1 MPQILLEGRRV
12 INNITRASA
21 LFLVKNIFSMLLSL
35 ALMILPF
42 AYPFQPI
49 QLTLVSTLTIG
60 FPSFVLA
67 LQPSREKSSGNF
79 LMNIFLRALPGG
91 LCVAILLLC
100 GLVAGHGMG
109 LDDGQISTLCTLAAA
124 FSCYVVL
131 ALTCR
136 PLNGLRIALLAVVAL
151 GLCLAVAFFPGLFS
165 LVPLT
170 GWALGLTIL
179 LCALALPLQLLIAWL
194 MKITGKKKKSAVS
207 AEA

>member
-1 MPQILLEGRRV
+1 
-12 INNITRASA
+12 
-21 LFLVKNIFSMLLSL
+21 
-35 ALMILPF
+35 
-42 AYPFQPI
+42 
-49 QLTLVSTLTIG
+49 
-60 FPSFVLA
+60 
-67 LQPSREKSSGNF
+67 
-79 LMNIFLRALPGG
+79 
-91 LCVAILLLC
+91 
-100 GLVAGHGMG
+100 MG

-194 MKITGKKKKSAVS
+194 MKINGKKKKSAVS